1 MPKTYK
7 YDFCITGGGPAGCAA
22 AYIAAKSGLKCAL
35 IEKNNYLGGLM
46 TGGLVIPVMKSV
58 DSKLNR
64 DFYFK
69 LISAA
74 KKYDAQ
80 IEYFDG
86 NNGWFNP
93 SVLKIVLDSLMKEA
107 GVDVFFEMTP
117 VLVKKN
123 SDKVKKIKFSTN
135 ILSLYIEA
143 KYYLDSTGDSKIF
156 KLLNEKFYDK
166 KSKKQPASLRFI
178 MENVN
183 IDKLK
188 NFLLKIDSNFDV
200 TNYAYINNELHL
212 TSACTW
218 DDKGWNLK
226 FLFDKALK
234 EGNLLPFDTSYFQI
248 FTVAGSKSSIAFNC
262 PRLRDFDPDNP
273 LDYSNSIIEARA
285 SIFRIAAFMK
295 KYFEGFENASIS
307 QIADLTGIR
316 ESNKIIAKKQFT
328 KADILNADIPENPV
342 LEADYPIDIHSNE
355 KNSSTLLEIGKYY
368 LDFNSL
374 ISKNYTNLFAAG
386 RNLGADSYAQS
397 ALRIQSCCMSM
408 GEAVANHVVSII
420 NNC

>member
-1 MPKTYK
+1 M
-7 YDFCITGGGPAGCAA
+7 
-22 AYIAAKSGLKCAL
+22 
-35 IEKNNYLGGLM
+35 
-46 TGGLVIPVMKSV
+46 
-58 DSKLNR
+58 
-64 DFYFK
+64 
-69 LISAA
+69 
-74 KKYDAQ
+74 
-80 IEYFDG
+80 
-86 NNGWFNP
+86 
-93 SVLKIVLDSLMKEA
+93 
-107 GVDVFFEMTP
+107 
-117 VLVKKN
+117 
-123 SDKVKKIKFSTN
+123 
-135 ILSLYIEA
+135 
-143 KYYLDSTGDSKIF
+143 
-156 KLLNEKFYDK
+156 
-166 KSKKQPASLRFI
+166 
-178 MENVN
+178 
-183 IDKLK
+183 
-188 NFLLKIDSNFDV
+188 
-200 TNYAYINNELHL
+200 
-212 TSACTW
+212 
-218 DDKGWNLK
+218 
-226 FLFDKALK
+226 
-234 EGNLLPFDTSYFQI
+234 PFDTSYFQI

-408 GEAVANHVVSII
+408 GEAVANHVASII